1 MLRSLTALA
10 FLSALAPVALS
21 QTEPAWNRRISDVR
35 IVHPPG
41 TPPGTWR
48 AEVQLGLL
56 ISDMAPQPADLSLD
70 IICRINGAP
79 FQSEGVTVTPQ
90 AVPNACFF
98 QCPSTVC
105 NQLNVASLAAGT
117 AVMISSFCYDPPG
130 PTYACNCWLEGY
142 WWPWFYD
149 LAIAPTD
156 HVEFIVSARSGSLP
170 EIDTTDDVISFH
182 GWEHAPGVDYCFG
195 EGSSVACP
203 CGNNGV
209 IGNGCGNSVNAAG
222 GNLLATGNGS
232 VSGDTV
238 VLTGSGMPNGSV
250 LYFQGTSQLGGGQ
263 GVTFGDG
270 KRCVGGSVVRLG
282 PKTNVGGTSQY
293 PTGTDLPV
301 SVQGGV
307 PAAGGT
313 RHYQA
318 WYRNAQTFCTA
329 ATFNLT
335 NGVSIAWQ
343 P

>member
-1 MLRSLTALA
+1 MLRTLTAFVLVA
-10 FLSALAPVALS
+10 ALAPAALS

-70 IICRINGAP
+70 IVCRINGNP
-79 FQSEGVTVTPQ
+79 FAAEGVTVTPQ
-90 AVPNACFF
+90 AFPNACMF

-105 NQLNVASLAAGT
+105 NQLSVASLSSGT
-117 AVMISSFCYDPPG
+117 VAMLSQFCWDPPG
-130 PTYACNCWLEGY
+130 PTYDCNCWLEGH
-142 WWPWFYD
+142 WWPWYYD
-149 LAIAPTD
+149 FVISPGDVIEFELA
-156 HVEFIVSARSGSLP
+156 ARSGALP
-170 EIDTTDDVISFH
+170 ELDTSDDRISFH

-203 CGNNGV
+203 CGNTGV

-263 GVTFGDG
+263 GVRSATA
-270 KRCVGGSVVRLG
+270 SVASAARWCASG
-282 PKTNVGGTSQY
+282 RRRTWAARRSTRRA
-293 PTGTDLPV
+293 PTCRSRSRAEFPR
-301 SVQGGV
+301 
-307 PAAGGT
+307 PAARATTRPGT
-313 RHYQA
+313 
-318 WYRNAQTFCTA
+318 
-329 ATFNLT
+329 ATRRRSARRRRST
-335 NGVSIAWQ
+335 
-343 P
+343 